1 MAAGA
6 ANLTERE
13 RKVLRLLLAG
23 HDAKSIA
30 ARLDI
35 SVHAVNE
42 RLRKARQKLGVG
54 SSREA
59 ARLLAAAEAVDNSL
73 VDEKIGLGGTMTAAS
88 DDGGRNRRATGA
100 ARLSFYLIGA
110 VVMIF
115 LVATA
120 VAFWAQRPPADPRP
134 HVVSTSPAEGAV
146 IPAGPFML
154 KVTFDR
160 SMESGDFSFVR
171 VSPDS
176 YPDCGG
182 TPKLSKD
189 GRTYSMR
196 CVAKAGHSHEI
207 WFNRPPY
214 MSFQSIEGAPSIPY
228 RLRFSA
234 R

>member
-1 MAAGA
+1 MTAGVA
-6 ANLTERE
+6 TLTERE
-13 RKVLRLLLAG
+13 REALRLLLTG

-59 ARLLAAAEAVDNSL
+59 ARLLAATEGADNSF
-73 VDEKIGLGGTMTAAS
+73 VGEKIGLGAALPTAS
-88 DDGGRNRRATGA
+88 DDGRRNRRATGA
-100 ARLSFYLIGA
+100 TRLPFYLIGA

-134 HVVSTSPAEGAV
+134 HVVSTYPAEGSV

-160 SMESGDFSFVR
+160 PMESGDFSFVR

-182 TPKLSKD
+182 TPALSKD
-189 GRTYSMR
+189 GRTYSMK
-196 CVAKAGHSHEI
+196 CVAKAGHGYEV

-214 MSFQSIEGAPSIPY
+214 MSFQSVEGISSVPY